1 MVMIRSIELEPSVES
16 QSVSAVPAEA
26 GQPRYT
32 EGTIETVSY
41 TDHELGPADPGGIK
55 LLYTLTEFQYTGE
68 MNGTG
73 HHVYIQR
80 IDSTDTGPFQVMA
93 RVVGSLGGK
102 QGTFMT
108 EGSGTRGPTG
118 PIEVDWRIVPDTGTG
133 ELVGATGS
141 GKVFTTDDG
150 VVRYTL
156 AYDVPNS

>member
-1 MVMIRSIELEPSVES
+1 MES
-16 QSVSAVPAEA
+16 QPVSTATA
-26 GQPRYT
+26 GNGQARYA

-41 TDHELGPADPGGIK
+41 TDHELGPADPSGIK
-55 LLYTLTEFQYTGE
+55 LLYTLTEFHYTGE
-68 MNGTG
+68 MTGIG

-80 IDSTDTGPFQVMA
+80 IDSSDFGPFQVMA

-102 QGTFMT
+102 HGTFMT

-118 PIEVDWRIVPDTGTG
+118 PIDVDWRIVPDTGTG

-141 GKVFTTDDG
+141 GKVTTTDDG

-156 AYDVPNS
+156 SYHVPNS

>member
-1 MVMIRSIELEPSVES
+1 VIRRSIELESSVES
-16 QSVSAVPAEA
+16 QAVNGES
-26 GQPRYT
+26 RYT

-41 TDHELGPADPGGIK
+41 VDHELGPKDDPSGIK
-55 LLYTLTEFQYTGE
+55 LLYTLTEFHYTGE

-80 IDSTDTGPFQVMA
+80 IDPTENGPFQVMA
-93 RVVGSLGGK
+93 RVVGTLGGK
-102 QGTFMT
+102 KGTLMT

-118 PIEVDWRIVPDTGTG
+118 PIEVDWRIVPGTGTG

-150 VVRYTL
+150 VVRYSLT
-156 AYDVPNS
+156 YHVPDN